1 MAVVAGNAAISVVDV
16 LPRKRVHVGDTEMSY
31 IDTGG
36 QGNPIVFLSTAIRR
50 GRTFGVISFPLSR
63 SSVGVSRRTLLE
75 WVNRRRRRDGL
86 TALSTTLVI

>member
-36 QGNPIVFLSTAIRR
+36 QGNPIVFLHGNPTWSYLGLAPSQK
-50 GRTFGVISFPLSR
+50 RT
-63 SSVGVSRRTLLE
+63 
-75 WVNRRRRRDGL
+75 
-86 TALSTTLVI
+86 